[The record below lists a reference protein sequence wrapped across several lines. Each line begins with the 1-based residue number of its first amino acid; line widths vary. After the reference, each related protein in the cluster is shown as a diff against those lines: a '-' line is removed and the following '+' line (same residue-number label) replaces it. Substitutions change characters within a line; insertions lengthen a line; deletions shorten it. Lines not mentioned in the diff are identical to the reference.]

1 MTVRDTGRVRSE
13 ESTSPDLVECTRRS
27 VQAGSDRDI
36 DLALTLFTHDAVWDM
51 SPWGMGTF
59 EGIEAIRGF
68 FEDWLGAYEQYALE
82 TEEVVDLGNGVTLA
96 VLHQGGRPSGST
108 GEVQLRYASVTM
120 WANGLMT
127 RVTNYRDIDEARAT
141 AERLA
146 EQRG

>member
-1 MTVRDTGRVRSE
+1 MSE
-13 ESTSPDLVECTRRS
+13 ESTTPDLLECIRGS
-27 VQAGSDRDI
+27 VQAGNDRDI
-36 DLALTLFTHDAVWDM
+36 DEILTFYTPDAVWDM

-68 FEDWLGAYEQYALE
+68 FEDWLGAYEEYALE
-82 TEEVVDLGNGVTLA
+82 AEEIVDLGNGVAFA

-108 GEVQLRYASVTM
+108 GEVQLRYASATV

-127 RVTNYRDIDEARAT
+127 RVTNYRDIDEARAA

-146 EQRG
+146 EERADG